1 MRKLSDKPAFI
12 YAFVSTVL
20 TMITNQIVY
29 QGSKLI
35 NLHMKAW
42 DISLPVDNSFRLI
55 PWTIAI
61 YVGSYFF
68 WFVTYFLIALQ
79 DDRKTANRFFAMVH
93 FGKLVC
99 LVFFLVFP
107 TTANLRPEEVVDTS
121 FWADFVRF
129 IYSADSPAVNYFPSM
144 HCMASWF
151 CFIGVRRNKDF
162 HPVAKIIV
170 LLCAVAVF
178 ISTITTR
185 QHVLVDIPGGIIIA
199 ELCRVI
205 SGCERIQ
212 NAYTKFINRIMVG
225 VFRQKGP
232 DFT

>member
-35 NLHMKAW
+35 NMHLKAW
-42 DISLPVDNSFRLI
+42 DISLPVDNTFRLI

-99 LVFFLVFP
+99 LVFFLVFVP
-107 TTANLRPEEVVDTS
+107 LFLLRI
-121 FWADFVRF
+121 F
-129 IYSADSPAVNYFPSM
+129 IVG
-144 HCMASWF
+144 CI
-151 CFIGVRRNKDF
+151 CF
-162 HPVAKIIV
+162 
-170 LLCAVAVF
+170 
-178 ISTITTR
+178 S
-185 QHVLVDIPGGIIIA
+185 
-199 ELCRVI
+199 
-205 SGCERIQ
+205 
-212 NAYTKFINRIMVG
+212 
-225 VFRQKGP
+225 
-232 DFT
+232 